1 MGESAGGVSIH
12 VLNTSTLTEG
22 LYHKG
27 ISMSGAN
34 GGDLGT
40 ATVADAE
47 ALGLN
52 FARRKGIAD
61 DDPQALARE
70 PLISSM
76 IRGAPRST
84 RHRPL
89 AIPA

>member
-1 MGESAGGVSIH
+1 

-40 ATVADAE
+40 ATLADAE
-47 ALGLN
+47 ARYPGMRVGG
-52 FARRKGIAD
+52 AAGRGSGRGG
-61 DDPQALARE
+61 PQ
-70 PLISSM
+70 
-76 IRGAPRST
+76 
-84 RHRPL
+84 
-89 AIPA
+89 